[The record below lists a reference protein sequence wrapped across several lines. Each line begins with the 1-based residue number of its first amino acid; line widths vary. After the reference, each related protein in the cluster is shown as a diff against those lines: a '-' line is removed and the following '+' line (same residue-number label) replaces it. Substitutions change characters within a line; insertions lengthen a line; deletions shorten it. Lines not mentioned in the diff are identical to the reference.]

1 MKRTFLLLCLLG
13 LMGTMVPAQNTI
25 LQKGYK
31 KALFIGAHPDDNE
44 SCAGGTMILL
54 QNGGCQVVSVYLT
67 SGERGIQGATLDE
80 AATIRRAELV
90 EACKVM
96 GVEYRLMTQIDGQT
110 EINQERYK
118 EMLQLMNM
126 YPFLRRLPHVW

>member
-54 QNGGCQVVSVYLT
+54 QNGEEGQKSKVKSQRE
-67 SGERGIQGATLDE
+67 ERGKSREIK
-80 AATIRRAELV
+80 AESK
-90 EACKVM
+90 E
-96 GVEYRLMTQIDGQT
+96 EGQ
-110 EINQERYK
+110 K
-118 EMLQLMNM
+118 SKG
-126 YPFLRRLPHVW
+126 WAWSSA

>member
-67 SGERGIQGATLDE
+67 SGERGRRSKVKGQKSKGGAWST
-80 AATIRRAELV
+80 A
-90 EACKVM
+90 
-96 GVEYRLMTQIDGQT
+96 
-110 EINQERYK
+110 
-118 EMLQLMNM
+118 
-126 YPFLRRLPHVW
+126 